1 MTDVQQRALDL
12 LNESRIAFG
21 LAKTDVFFRDQTPEN
36 EALCRALER
45 QEPAMTSELRPAVE
59 CELCAKLTSDIEQS
73 AARTAAQIGAV
84 MQCRE
89 CGRVYETQAAELAK
103 WKALAETLAG
113 ALDWYEK
120 QANDC
125 RKITSEG
132 DNARYALDR
141 DGGERARQALTSY
154 KEQRDA

>member
-103 WKALAETLAG
+103 WKALAETLAEHLDG
-113 ALDWYEK
+113 AVETLRDAEVC
-120 QANDC
+120 D
-125 RKITSEG
+125 
-132 DNARYALDR
+132 DNCSHCN
-141 DGGERARQALTSY
+141 EARQALTSY
-154 KEQRDA
+154 KEQRDD